1 MDLTLLNVKKTFMDI
16 CNQVMPLMSKHDTKN
31 RKVILVE
38 IKVLWEFTS
47 LHIVQT
53 I

>member
-1 MDLTLLNVKKTFMDI
+1 MLKETFVDI

-38 IKVLWEFTS
+38 IEVLWEFTS
-47 LHIVQT
+47 LQMV
-53 I
+53 